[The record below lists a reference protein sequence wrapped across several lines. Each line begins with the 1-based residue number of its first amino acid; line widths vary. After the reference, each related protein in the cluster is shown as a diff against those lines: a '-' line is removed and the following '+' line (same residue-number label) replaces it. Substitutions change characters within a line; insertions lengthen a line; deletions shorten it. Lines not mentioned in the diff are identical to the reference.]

1 MNNANIL
8 ILEHHKNSNV
18 LTVSMNGIQES
29 FYIDESKHYFR
40 KLNLF
45 IIEAYSIPDE
55 QTIRMN
61 TFSLKLALNE
71 LKDFKKVLDKRANDK
86 IIRINFNSKL
96 AGLNIESIVTNKENI
111 SELSELFDYEII
123 EDRYP
128 EYYI

>member
-8 ILEHHKNSNV
+8 NIEYNKNSNI
-18 LTVSMNGIQES
+18 LMVSMNDTQES
-29 FYIDESKHYFR
+29 FYMDEFRNYFR

-45 IIEAYSIPDE
+45 IIEAYIIPYE
-55 QTIRMN
+55 QPIRMS

-71 LKDFKKVLDKRANDK
+71 LKDFKKVLDKRSNDK

-96 AGLNIESIVTNKENI
+96 AGLNMESIITNKENI